1 MLRMVSLPVSRW
13 QTLFVTLQKHQSN
26 IHTYIMWLLV
36 SFEEVRYAIFLN
48 FYTNSPVILHRN
60 KCDTINSYQQKLKMR
75 NIPNNA
81 IITFYL

>member
-36 SFEEVRYAIFLN
+36 SFEEVRYAEIEN
-48 FYTNSPVILHRN
+48 EEHT
-60 KCDTINSYQQKLKMR
+60 Q
-75 NIPNNA
+75 
-81 IITFYL
+81 